1 MDLHP
6 DWKEF
11 IELLNAHGVE
21 YVVVGAYAVAFYTT
35 PRNTADIDFVT
46 RQTEENVVRVR
57 AALLEFGIRISDEEA
72 NKFILPNHM
81 IQLGI
86 APYRID
92 ILTSIDGVDTED
104 LYARRVQGVLGEEK
118 VSFPA
123 KEDLIAAKR
132 AAGRPKDLAD
142 LDRLEREK
150 RP

>member
-11 IELLNAHGVE
+11 IALLNAHGVE
-21 YVVVGAYAVAFYTT
+21 YVVVGAYAVSFYTT

-46 RQTEENVVRVR
+46 RPTEENAVR
-57 AALLEFGIRISDEEA
+57 AALVEFGIRLSDKEA
-72 NKFILPNHM
+72 AKLTQTNHM

-92 ILTSIDGVDTED
+92 ILTSIDGVETED
-104 LYARRVQGVLGEEK
+104 LYARRVPGNLGELP

-123 KEDLIAAKR
+123 RDDLIAAKK
-132 AAGRPKDLAD
+132 AAGRAKDLED
-142 LDRLEREK
+142 LRRLER
-150 RP
+150 RRA